1 MRNVTITLEDE
12 VARWVR
18 VWAAEH
24 DTSVSQFVG
33 DLVKKKMSNELEYK
47 RAQRRFMDRSAQ
59 QLKASGTSYPRRDEL
74 HERDLLR

>member
-33 DLVKKKMSNELEYK
+33 DLVKKKMNNELEYN
-47 RAQRRFMDRSAQ
+47 RAQKRFMGRGAQ
-59 QLKASGTSYPRRDEL
+59 VLKESGAYLQRDEL